1 MEPVNKEH
9 GAHATIDVKELK
21 RALVATGLEVFR
33 VRGNEVHLAER
44 QNLHLMEAR
53 VQVAG
58 GGAPAVTVVLH
69 AQRSDAPKMDP
80 SSILEVVR
88 ERAGALLRE
97 GYEEVEARPR
107 EICSVNDG
115 AVLDVWFEVTLR
127 REVSSLDEA
136 VTEAQRVI
144 SVERYV
150 IPGPTD

>member
-1 MEPVNKEH
+1 MNKEQP
-9 GAHATIDVKELK
+9 AHATIDVKELK

-58 GGAPAVTVVLH
+58 GGSPAVTVVLH

-80 SSILEVVR
+80 ASLLDVVR
-88 ERAGALLRE
+88 ERAAGLRSD
-97 GYEEVEARPR
+97 GYEEVDARPR

-115 AVLDVWFEVTLR
+115 AVLDVWYEVTLR
-127 REVSSLDEA
+127 RGVSSLDEA
-136 VTEAQRVI
+136 VSEAQRVI

-150 IPGPTD
+150 IPGARD